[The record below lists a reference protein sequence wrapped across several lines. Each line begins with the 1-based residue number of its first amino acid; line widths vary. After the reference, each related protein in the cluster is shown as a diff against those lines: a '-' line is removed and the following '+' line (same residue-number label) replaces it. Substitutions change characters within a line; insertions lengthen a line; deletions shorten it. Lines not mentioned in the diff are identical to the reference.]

1 MLFKFGKRRENLKP
15 YKDLNLGLFCFY
27 SGMFYQLS
35 RGELGPNTWP
45 IHLAYILGLY
55 SGARSAREA
64 LDRAAK
70 NHTQKNSGNPSSREN
85 LIAYEQVYVSI
96 YIQIVLCE

>member
-1 MLFKFGKRRENLKP
+1 
-15 YKDLNLGLFCFY
+15 
-27 SGMFYQLS
+27 MFYQLS

-70 NHTQKNSGNPSSREN
+70 PHTQKNSGNPSSREN

>member
-1 MLFKFGKRRENLKP
+1 
-15 YKDLNLGLFCFY
+15 
-27 SGMFYQLS
+27 MFYQLS

-55 SGARSAREA
+55 SGARSTREA

-70 NHTQKNSGNPSSREN
+70 PHTKKKKK
-85 LIAYEQVYVSI
+85 
-96 YIQIVLCE
+96 IVVMYQAEKI

>member
-1 MLFKFGKRRENLKP
+1 M
-15 YKDLNLGLFCFY
+15 
-27 SGMFYQLS
+27 
-35 RGELGPNTWP
+35 
-45 IHLAYILGLY
+45 LGLY

-70 NHTQKNSGNPSSREN
+70 PHTQKNSGNPSSREN